1 MYYDCTRPTV
11 GLGRKQVFKLRIVKE
26 HDERKNEII
35 DTAAALFEL
44 KGYEQCSVNDIL
56 TAIGIAKGTFYHYF
70 KSKEEVLDA
79 VIAKTMDQI
88 TQQVRSVEANPGLS
102 PEEKLLQVFLAART
116 KEKLGD
122 VLLEEMHK
130 TENALMHQKAL
141 VSMVNILTPILTG
154 IVEEGIQ
161 KGVFACAYP
170 EQCMQIFLAA
180 TSTLLDEGIFQI
192 EPEKTQKLF
201 DAMILMLEKM
211 LGVEEGHFLAA
222 TREHWKF

>member
-1 MYYDCTRPTV
+1 M
-11 GLGRKQVFKLRIVKE
+11 
-26 HDERKNEII
+26 
-35 DTAAALFEL
+35 
-44 KGYEQCSVNDIL
+44 
-56 TAIGIAKGTFYHYF
+56 
-70 KSKEEVLDA
+70 
-79 VIAKTMDQI
+79 
-88 TQQVRSVEANPGLS
+88 EADPGLS

-141 VSMVNILTPILTG
+141 VSLVNTLTPVLTG
-154 IVEEGIQ
+154 IVETGIQ
-161 KGVFACAYP
+161 AGVFTCAYP
-170 EQCMQIFLAA
+170 EQYVQIFLASA
-180 TSTLLDEGIFQI
+180 STLLDEGIFQI

-211 LGVEEGHFLAA
+211 LGVEEGHFLAV